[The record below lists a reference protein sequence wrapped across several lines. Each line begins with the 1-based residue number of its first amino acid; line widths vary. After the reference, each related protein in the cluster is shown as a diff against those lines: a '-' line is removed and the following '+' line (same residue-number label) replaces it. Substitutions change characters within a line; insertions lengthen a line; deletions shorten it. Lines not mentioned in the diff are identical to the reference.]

1 MSNFDMNILIENIL
15 KLMKDKH
22 ITQQQLAEK
31 LGMSQP
37 NISKALSKNDK
48 KCFTLDQ
55 VVGISRFFKV
65 SVDQLLGNQQRAA
78 AIATSPRAT
87 AAFISELLAHEDAK
101 IIPYEVEEEIF
112 EIDYSWSD
120 GCYPSTK
127 HEARKVV
134 YPAIYLPSYWEVPFK
149 VTSEAEAQARDE
161 AIQCGNDTRMLP
173 VNDFINRFT
182 ELHTLYQKKQLSEE
196 TYRIVINELLG
207 NLREI

>member
-1 MSNFDMNILIENIL
+1 M
-15 KLMKDKH
+15 
-22 ITQQQLAEK
+22 
-31 LGMSQP
+31 
-37 NISKALSKNDK
+37 
-48 KCFTLDQ
+48 
-55 VVGISRFFKV
+55 

-173 VNDFINRFT
+173 VNDFINRFI
-182 ELHTLYQKKQLSEE
+182 ELHALYKKKQLSEE